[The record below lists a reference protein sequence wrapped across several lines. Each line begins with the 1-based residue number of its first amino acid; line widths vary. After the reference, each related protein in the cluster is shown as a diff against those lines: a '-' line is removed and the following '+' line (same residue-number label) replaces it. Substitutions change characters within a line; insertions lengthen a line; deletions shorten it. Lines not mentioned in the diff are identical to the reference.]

1 MRALTTEEAAPRRRV
16 IYVGR
21 AAERSTTGPDLLDS
35 GRILIEHHPGIID
48 HVSDDG
54 QVYVRFV
61 GLEDEPLSDSTW
73 VPGASGRYPA
83 WSWWIRRNG
92 RQPSSPVRGPRR
104 SLRDGFSRELAPS
117 AGPRCPHVITA
128 DGPDEKRV
136 WSICDWWS

>member
-1 MRALTTEEAAPRRRV
+1 MLDTVGPQEERMRALTTEEAAPRRRV

-21 AAERSTTGPDLLDS
+21 AAEPSTTGVDLLD
-35 GRILIEHHPGIID
+35 GRVLAEHHPGTID

-83 WSWWIRRNG
+83 LVLVDPEEWEAAVVSSSWAAAFR
-92 RQPSSPVRGPRR
+92 
-104 SLRDGFSRELAPS
+104 A
-117 AGPRCPHVITA
+117 
-128 DGPDEKRV
+128 
-136 WSICDWWS
+136 